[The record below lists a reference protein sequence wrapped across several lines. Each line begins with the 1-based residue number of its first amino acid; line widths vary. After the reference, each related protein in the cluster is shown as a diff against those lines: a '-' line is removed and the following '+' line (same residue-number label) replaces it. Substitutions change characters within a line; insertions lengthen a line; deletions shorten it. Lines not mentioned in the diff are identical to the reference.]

1 MRALWGLKMNDVMI
15 IGICGGSGSGKTT
28 LCEEL
33 VSRYE
38 RETVYLRHDDYYK
51 STDGLSDAERE
62 KINYDHPSAFDTDLM
77 ISHLR
82 TLKNGGEVDIPVY
95 DYTVHNRSASVH
107 HEKSRPVIIVDGI
120 LIFENVTLRELF
132 DVKIYVDT
140 DADVRLARR
149 IKRDTESRGRSL
161 DSVIE
166 QYLSTVKPMHDRFV
180 EPSKKYAD
188 MIVREGGHNVVSVN
202 MLENMIKSHIEK
214 TVLA

>member
-1 MRALWGLKMNDVMI
+1 MNDVMI

-33 VSRYE
+33 VSKYE
-38 RETVYLRHDDYYK
+38 GEIVYLRHDDYYK
-51 STDGLSDAERE
+51 STDGLTAAERE
-62 KINYDHPSAFDTDLM
+62 KINYDHPSAFDTELM

-95 DYTVHNRSASVH
+95 DYTVHNRSASVRY
-107 HEKSRPVIIVDGI
+107 EKSRPVILVDGI
-120 LIFENVTLRELF
+120 LIFENETLRELF

-149 IKRDTESRGRSL
+149 IKRDTEIRGRSL

-166 QYLSTVKPMHDRFV
+166 QYLSTVKLMHDRYV

-188 MIVREGGHNVVSVN
+188 IIVREGGHNVVSVN
-202 MLENMIKSHIEK
+202 MLENMIRSHIEK
-214 TVLA
+214 NVLA